1 MPKENSYW
9 EFLTRSD
16 NSEKHYSMIYFQFP
30 FDEKIY
36 STDEKYEIYPIE
48 FHSFDN
54 AEIKNFKGKI
64 LEISKDEFN
73 ALNINSA
80 ILHDEEVNYKA
91 ENKEEYLKK
100 LEDVIE
106 IIKEN
111 KLPKLVLSRRKII
124 RDFNSL
130 DLTKS
135 FSNLCLNYPNAFK
148 YVFFDGKDS
157 WMGAFSEVLGKFN
170 KITQEFETMSLAGTI
185 PVHENWSQ
193 KEIEEQKP
201 VSDYIRNILQ
211 QYDFEKTLT
220 ESETY
225 DHISGNI
232 KHLKTD
238 FKLKINPD
246 NLDIIISELH
256 PTPAVCGIPK
266 DFCADQIKRNEK
278 FPRELYA
285 GYIKIETEH
294 HIQFFVNL
302 RCAKLYKNAV
312 HLFVG
317 GGITAESSPEKEWNE
332 TELKSEAVLKNLVV
346 NRM

>member
-1 MPKENSYW
+1 MLKENFYW
-9 EFLTRSD
+9 EFLIRSD
-16 NSEKHYSMIYFQFP
+16 NSEKCYSMIYFQFP

-36 STDEKYEIYPIE
+36 STDEKYEIHPIE

-64 LEISKDEFN
+64 VEISKEDFSK
-73 ALNINSA
+73 LHINSA
-80 ILHDEEVNYKA
+80 ILHDEEIIYKA

-100 LEDVIE
+100 LEDVIA
-106 IIKEN
+106 IIKRN
-111 KLPKLVLSRRKII
+111 KLPKLVLSRRKMI
-124 RDFNSL
+124 RNFNSL
-130 DLTKS
+130 DLIES

-157 WMGAFSEVLGKFN
+157 WIGAFSEVLGKFN
-170 KITQEFETMSLAGTI
+170 KITKEFETMSLAGTI

-211 QYDFEKTLT
+211 QYDFENTLK

-238 FKLKINPD
+238 FKLKINPE
-246 NLDIIISELH
+246 NLDMIIRELH

-266 DFCADQIKRNEK
+266 DFCTDQIGKIEK

-332 TELKSEAVLKNLVV
+332 TEMKSEAVLKNLEL
-346 NRM
+346 N